1 MSYTNIKKE
10 KVLLIDG
17 HNLFIRCWS
26 VIPTLNDN
34 GDHNGGTFGFLRSLR
49 RLIVDHRA
57 TKVIVC
63 WEGKRSTHRRKK
75 IFSEYK
81 ANRSIPKRVVRAYD
95 FEETPQKQLK
105 DLKAQLQAVQQ
116 YLHLLPVYQLQ
127 VEYTEADDI
136 IAYLASYRFPEIE
149 KIIVSN
155 DKDFLQLISD
165 NVSVYRP
172 ATKKTMSAHELL
184 EKTGIHPNNWLIV
197 KTIEGDK
204 SDNIPGI
211 RGVGP
216 KSILKYFPE
225 VAESDEITTEKL
237 FTICEEQ
244 SNINKTVSY
253 KKIIAGKEIIERN
266 YKLMQLTNID
276 LSLKS
281 IQHIDDQ
288 LKIQKPKFEPFQLR
302 VRFIK
307 DGARDQVQSFEYWS
321 NTFMPL
327 NYRD

>member
-1 MSYTNIKKE
+1 MNKKIKE
-10 KVLLIDG
+10 C
-17 HNLFIRCWS
+17 N
-26 VIPTLNDN
+26 N
-34 GDHNGGTFGFLRSLR
+34 GDNNGGTFGFLRSLR

-172 ATKKTMSAHELL
+172 ATKKIMSTHELL

-204 SDNIPGI
+204 SDCIPGI

-225 VAESDEITTEKL
+225 VAEPDEITTEKL

-276 LSLKS
+276 LSQNVNLTHLS
-281 IQHIDDQ
+281 ISQNTSLTDLDLSSNSQ
-288 LKIQKPKFEPFQLR
+288 LIYFSYDSKFKFFSTKNFVESIFVSLCIHALPK
-302 VRFIK
+302 
-307 DGARDQVQSFEYWS
+307 A
-321 NTFMPL
+321 FMSKCC
-327 NYRD
+327 